1 VLLVAIF
8 DPNAS
13 RPPLNED
20 EIRQK
25 QEFYL
30 TKFNIAS
37 NVPQKIERL
46 KIALALKEL
55 DYLVQVM
62 QSAYQKVEIE
72 FINLKQKLYLKK
84 KA

>member
-1 VLLVAIF
+1 MENHRFSKIIKLFTTALCNIYSF
-8 DPNAS
+8 
-13 RPPLNED
+13 
-20 EIRQK
+20 
-25 QEFYL
+25 L
-30 TKFNIAS
+30 TKFNIPS
-37 NVPQKIERL
+37 NVPQRIERL

-72 FINLKQKLYLKK
+72 FNKLKQKLYLKK